1 MRWEASPATE
11 APIPE
16 ARSRREGNGVAD
28 GLLFCAVMIVVST
41 SVYGEYRRAYTVSTS
56 EYRRAYTVS
65 TTEYLGGHTRFA
77 RP

>member
-1 MRWEASPATE
+1 
-11 APIPE
+11 
-16 ARSRREGNGVAD
+16 
-28 GLLFCAVMIVVST
+28 MIVVST
-41 SVYGEYRRAYTVSTS
+41 SVYGEYRRPYTVSTS